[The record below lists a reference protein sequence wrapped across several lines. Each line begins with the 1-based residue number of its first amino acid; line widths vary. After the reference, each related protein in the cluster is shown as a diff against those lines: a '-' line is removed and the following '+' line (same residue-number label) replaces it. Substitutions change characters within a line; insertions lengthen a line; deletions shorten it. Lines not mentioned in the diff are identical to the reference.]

1 MGKTVN
7 INKESL
13 SFDVTIPENT
23 VMDVSESILDLSKD
37 QHKEIYELI
46 RSCAWGLEDAVKSIT
61 EYLNHIGETFEEIDI
76 KMSDATKGLSSSN
89 VNDISGDQR

>member
-1 MGKTVN
+1 MGKTIN

-23 VMDVSESILDLSKD
+23 VMDISESILDLSRD

-76 KMSDATKGLSSSN
+76 EISSATNALSTGLSS
-89 VNDISGDQR
+89 